1 MMAAYTGYTKQEDT
15 IIKQMNA
22 KGFTAEEITKV
33 LISRTKT
40 QIADRGYYLGLKWSK
55 VPKINMAEF
64 KRLMKEK

>member
-1 MMAAYTGYTKQEDT
+1 MAAYTGYTKQEDT

-55 VPKINMAEF
+55 VPEINMAEF

>member
-1 MMAAYTGYTKQEDT
+1 MAAYTGYTKQEDT

-33 LISRTKT
+33 LVSRTKT

-55 VPKINMAEF
+55 VPEINMAEF

>member
-1 MMAAYTGYTKQEDT
+1 MMATYTSYTKQEDQ

-40 QIADRGYYLGLKWSK
+40 QIADRGYTLGLKWSK
-55 VPKINMAEF
+55 KPEIDMAEF
-64 KRLMKEK
+64 KRLMGK

>member
-1 MMAAYTGYTKQEDT
+1 MAAYTGYTKQEDT

-55 VPKINMAEF
+55 VPEINMAEF
-64 KRLMKEK
+64 NRLMKEK